1 MVSGQHLATSEKSD
15 MSIITIRPKTLAEVK
30 ATQITM
36 LESAYAEAIQLP
48 VEYMGTTFQADTDSQ
63 DMLTKSLVAGSV
75 PNGFYWLDATN
86 AQVTMTF
93 AQLQGLAGVMLAQ
106 GQAAFSRLQTKKTA
120 VRDAATVSAV
130 RAIVW

>member
-1 MVSGQHLATSEKSD
+1 